1 MLSFIFSLP
10 VFSLTEKS
18 FLSQIANPAHCPV
31 LVLSENLPPEREH
44 LFPDNQ
50 RSCLFTSKRSYTKS
64 FKITKSTNVQIHG
77 HIFLVQWRYDDRQKK
92 IRFLKAL
99 TRSLMI
105 FSCLDIQRRIKLIGL
120 NKAIVVNINFL
131 KILNSGFVVCCHH
144 CLFQTNH
151 SIFVEIKRKK
161 VVHSWQVDQV
171 VVEPTVGFSESW
183 ISRPPSPPPVWTK
196 IFWCPLFWRY
206 TAIKEG
212 KPFWTL
218 NTDYWVGFLNYL
230 PAPTIKGVTVTIEH
244 VASTSAAWSILPL
257 KTAVSVCTTTT
268 IW

>member
-1 MLSFIFSLP
+1 MLCFIFYLP
-10 VFSLTEKS
+10 VFSLTEKYS
-18 FLSQIANPAHCPV
+18 FRPNSQ
-31 LVLSENLPPEREH
+31 VLSENLPPEREH

-105 FSCLDIQRRIKLIGL
+105 FSCLDIQRRIKLHGL

-161 VVHSWQVDQV
+161 VVHGWQADQV
-171 VVEPTVGFSESW
+171 VVEPTLGFR
-183 ISRPPSPPPVWTK
+183 SRPPSPGVRRRSSPQLVYDQQQPFDRFGQIKNVDNMRR
-196 IFWCPLFWRY
+196 CPMVQILSWN
-206 TAIKEG
+206 E
-212 KPFWTL
+212 
-218 NTDYWVGFLNYL
+218 YL
-230 PAPTIKGVTVTIEH
+230 RQLHNQQIAKQMYR
-244 VASTSAAWSILPL
+244 
-257 KTAVSVCTTTT
+257 
-268 IW
+268 